1 MLSVFYGNTLVKGQ
15 QLNSAKTIIQPS
27 VNISGEKTRY
37 YTIIICDSDARYGD
51 FLHWLVV
58 NIDSSRY
65 QEIHSYYPPK
75 HTPGANRYNIY
86 LCEQETKLDIEPF
99 DRNIF
104 DIRDFIDMHLL
115 HIKDTQ
121 FFTVKG

>member
-1 MLSVFYGNTLVKGQ
+1 MLSVFFGKTLVKGQ
-15 QLNSAKTIIQPS
+15 QLDRAKTIIQPS

-37 YTIIICDSDARYGD
+37 YTIIISDSDARYGD

-65 QEIHSYYPPK
+65 QEIVSYYPPK
-75 HTPGANRYNIY
+75 STSEAHRYNIY

-104 DIRDFIDMHLL
+104 DIRDFIDMQLL
-115 HIKDTQ
+115 HLKDSQ